1 MPRHGPILVVED
13 EFLIAELLSS
23 MLEDMGFDVCGT
35 AATADEAV
43 TMTEAQ
49 LPALVLMDVR
59 LKGPRDGIEAAR
71 AIRASTGTPVIFVTG
86 SGEPATV
93 ARIAQHQPA
102 AVLFKPI
109 RYEQLKTA
117 VIKAMA

>member
-1 MPRHGPILVVED
+1 MRRLGAVLIVED

-23 MLEDMGFDVCGT
+23 MLEDMGLEVCGT

-43 TMTEAQ
+43 AMTEAQ

-59 LKGPRDGIEAAR
+59 LKGGKDGIEAAR
-71 AIRASTGTPVIFVTG
+71 AIRQSTGTPVIFVTG

-93 ARIAQHQPA
+93 QRIAQHQPA

-109 RYEQLKTA
+109 RFEQLRTA
-117 VIKAMA
+117 VMKAMA